1 MPSIYT
7 IGYATKNITD
17 FIAQLKRYGIT
28 AVADVRSVPF
38 SKIFIDYHQHNIQ
51 LHLAEAGIRYVYLGD
66 ELGPRSKDEDHYD
79 KGQVNFSK
87 LSKSQLFAKGLQR
100 LSKSYDKGFKVALM
114 CAEKDPANCHRSL
127 LIAYHMQAVGG
138 HDWDIKHI
146 NHDGGIEKQEDLEAR
161 LVQLHTVKQ
170 DMFTDAAQQ
179 QSEAY
184 QRQCAAVNYTKP
196 HNAKSP
202 QASQEHHLRPA

>member
-7 IGYATKNITD
+7 IGYATKNITE
-17 FIAQLKRYGIT
+17 FLSQLKRHNIT

-51 LHLAEAGIRYVYLGD
+51 LHLAEAGIRYAYLGE
-66 ELGPRSKDEDHYD
+66 ELGPRSKDDDHYD
-79 KGQVNFSK
+79 KRQINFSK

-127 LIAYHMQAVGG
+127 LIAYHMQSVESQ
-138 HDWDIKHI
+138 WDVNHI
-146 NHDGGIEKQEDLEAR
+146 NHDGEIEKQEELETR
-161 LVQLHTVKQ
+161 LVRLHGIKQ
-170 DMFTDAAQQ
+170 DMFTDATQQ
-179 QSEAY
+179 KREAY
-184 QRQCAAVNYTKP
+184 ERQCAEVNYLKP
-196 HNAKSP
+196 
-202 QASQEHHLRPA
+202 